1 MIKMSYHILKLA
13 SMLFRVTSRP
23 KLRMEGYI
31 STRKVII
38 LIEGGNTHNFIHE
51 SLVSTLGLPAQS
63 TQILRVIVGNVSE
76 IKCSQVCH
84 NVIIQVQGHQFSV
97 EFHVL
102 PLGGVDL
109 VLGVQW
115 LKSLDPVLTDY
126 MDLTMKFMN
135 QGRIVELQGDR
146 EDVIHDVTH
155 H

>member
-1 MIKMSYHILKLA
+1 M
-13 SMLFRVTSRP
+13 
-23 KLRMEGYI
+23 
-31 STRKVII
+31 
-38 LIEGGNTHNFIHE
+38 IEGGNTHNFIHE

>member
-1 MIKMSYHILKLA
+1 M
-13 SMLFRVTSRP
+13 
-23 KLRMEGYI
+23 
-31 STRKVII
+31 
-38 LIEGGNTHNFIHE
+38 
-51 SLVSTLGLPAQS
+51 
-63 TQILRVIVGNVSE
+63 
-76 IKCSQVCH
+76 
-84 NVIIQVQGHQFSV
+84 
-97 EFHVL
+97 
-102 PLGGVDL
+102 DL